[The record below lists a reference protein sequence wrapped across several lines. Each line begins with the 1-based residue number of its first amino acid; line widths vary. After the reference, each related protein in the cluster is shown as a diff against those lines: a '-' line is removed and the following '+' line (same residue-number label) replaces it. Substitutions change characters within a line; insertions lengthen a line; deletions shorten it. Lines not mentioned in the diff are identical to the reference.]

1 MVKGGRRLKWKG
13 SMQNGSSGSIFQMR
27 AVGVDP
33 TRPVVQV
40 EIAQVKGHQ
49 GAGDGDS
56 GRGHLMGIIQAD
68 EQAGVN

>member
-1 MVKGGRRLKWKG
+1 
-13 SMQNGSSGSIFQMR
+13 MQNGISGLIIQMR
-27 AVGVDP
+27 TVGVDP

-49 GAGDGDS
+49 GAGDGDL
-56 GRGHLMGIIQAD
+56 GRGHLMRIKQAD